1 MKKILLTLVAV
12 ATTSAI
18 FAQVDSTTT
27 NHPDTI
33 KVGNYVI
40 VKKGNSQPGDSAKTK
55 KSVSI
60 SVGTDDLLDI
70 KVNNRNS
77 SKKKNPNVSTSW
89 WIFDLGFAN
98 FRDQTNY
105 ATAQAGSYF
114 ATTNRGQVNQNGMNL
129 INGKSSNVNIWFFMQ
144 KMNVIKHKLNLKYGL
159 GVEMY
164 NYRFEHSTSFRKDP
178 FNYIFNDS
186 VSFSKN
192 KLYAEYITVPFMVNF
207 MPMPENKKSL
217 SVSAGISAGYLIRS
231 RNKQISA
238 ERGKQKINGN
248 FDLAPF
254 RIAVVGEL
262 GLGKVKLY
270 GSLSVNS
277 LYKENTGLQQYPYT
291 LGIRFSSL

>member
-12 ATTSAI
+12 TTMSAI

-27 NHPDTI
+27 NNSDTI

-40 VKKGNSQPGDSAKTK
+40 VKNGNPQSNDSAKAK

-70 KVNNRNS
+70 KVSNGNS
-77 SKKKNPNVSTSW
+77 SKKKNPNVSTNW

-105 ATAQAGSYF
+105 ATAQTGSYF

-129 INGKSSNVNIWFFMQ
+129 INGKSSNVNLWFFMQ
-144 KMNVIKHKLNLKYGL
+144 KINVIKHKLNLKYGL
-159 GVEMY
+159 GLEMY
-164 NYRFEHSTSFRKDP
+164 NYRFEHSISFRKDP
-178 FNYIFNDS
+178 INYIFNDS

-192 KLYAEYITVPFMVNF
+192 KLYAGYITVPFMVNF
-207 MPMPENKKSL
+207 TPMPENKKSL
-217 SVSAGISAGYLIRS
+217 SISAGISAGYLISS

-248 FDLAPF
+248 FDLEPF
-254 RIAVVGEL
+254 RLAVVGEL
-262 GLGKVKLY
+262 GLGQVRLY
-270 GSLSVNS
+270 GSYSLNS
-277 LYKENTGLQQYPYT
+277 LYKERTGLQQYPYT
-291 LGIRFSSL
+291 LGIRFSN

>member
-12 ATTSAI
+12 TSMSAI

-27 NHPDTI
+27 NSSDTI

-40 VKKGNSQPGDSAKTK
+40 VKKGNSQGGDSSKTK

-60 SVGTDDLLDI
+60 SVSSDDLLDI
-70 KVNNRNS
+70 KVNNGNS
-77 SKKKNPNVSTSW
+77 SKKKNPNVSTNW

-114 ATTNRGQVNQNGMNL
+114 QTMKNGPVNQNSMNL

-159 GVEMY
+159 GLEMY
-164 NYRFEHSTSFRKDP
+164 NYRFEHSLSFRKDP
-178 FNYIFNDS
+178 INYVFNDS
-186 VSFSKN
+186 ISFSKN
-192 KLYAEYITVPFMVNF
+192 KLYAGYITVPFMVNF
-207 MPMPENKKSL
+207 TPMPENKKSL
-217 SVSAGISAGYLIRS
+217 SISAGISAGYLISS

-248 FDLAPF
+248 FDLESF
-254 RIAVVGEL
+254 RLAVVGEL
-262 GLGKVKLY
+262 GLGQVRLY
-270 GSLSVNS
+270 GSYSLNS
-277 LYKENTGLQQYPYT
+277 LYKESTGLQQYPYT
-291 LGIRFSSL
+291 LGIRFSNW

>member
-1 MKKILLTLVAV
+1 MKKILLTLVAI
-12 ATTSAI
+12 TTMSAI
-18 FAQVDSTTT
+18 FAQVDSSIT
-27 NHPDTI
+27 NNSDTI

-40 VKKGNSQPGDSAKTK
+40 VKKSNSQVSDTSKTK
-55 KSVSI
+55 RSVSI

-70 KVNNRNS
+70 KINNGNS
-77 SKKKNPNVSTSW
+77 SKKKNPNVSTNW

-144 KMNVIKHKLNLKYGL
+144 KMNVIKHKINLKYGL
-159 GVEMY
+159 GLEMY
-164 NYRFEHSTSFRKDP
+164 NYRFERSTSFRKDP
-178 FNYIFNDS
+178 INYIFNDS

-192 KLYAEYITVPFMVNF
+192 KLYAGYITVPFMVSF
-207 MPMPENKKSL
+207 TPMPENKKSL
-217 SVSAGISAGYLIRS
+217 SISAGISAGYLISS

-248 FDLAPF
+248 FDLQPF
-254 RIAVVGEL
+254 RLAIVGEL
-262 GLGKVKLY
+262 GLGQVKLY
-270 GSLSVNS
+270 GSYSLNS
-277 LYKENTGLQQYPYT
+277 LYKESTGLQQYPYT
-291 LGIRFSSL
+291 LGIRFSN